1 MCVMCG
7 GHHSNCNSER
17 RARFGSGLHAKRGIL
32 NRVNPNDRCAPS
44 RLFLRNVAKDHLM
57 AVRGCV
63 EGVLYL
69 IDAESIVVRVV
80 GGRTNN
86 RYVVVIVW
94 KALVFVR
101 WLPWSDVM
109 ELAYACAPGLDQVG

>member
-57 AVRGCV
+57 
-63 EGVLYL
+63 
-69 IDAESIVVRVV
+69 VVRVV